1 MKIERNKVIMM
12 KWFDGVTT
20 VDDLRKEYKKLLLK
34 HHPDN
39 GGLVSDMQEI
49 NAEYD
54 SLFDQ
59 LKDVNKENK
68 KTLYI

>member
-1 MKIERNKVIMM
+1 MM

-39 GGLVSDMQEI
+39 GCLVSDMQEI

>member
-1 MKIERNKVIMM
+1 MM